1 MMEETAEVVTSD
13 SYSSVPSQLTEDP
26 PAMLDNRSKMP
37 DSPSGQWEPRSS
49 LNSQPSPSKASRASQ
64 KRLAYLQGMGVMSTP
79 KSSDVDSLSDSAKGM
94 TWGGKD
100 TDAPSSISTVAQ
112 SEPDAAKPQTQNV
125 AEFSNSAP
133 SRTSDSVL
141 LDQSDQPTGELPDS
155 FRLLKWRSLRR
166 VPTFCMC

>member
-125 AEFSNSAP
+125 AECSTSAP
-133 SRTSDSVL
+133 SAHRIRFCWTKVTSQRVSFPTRFDS
-141 LDQSDQPTGELPDS
+141 
-155 FRLLKWRSLRR
+155 
-166 VPTFCMC
+166 